1 MKIIFKYRFKQGAQ
15 TEEMLIKY
23 KSSLSALFFLL
34 LLTLLSCAPNMTL
47 KITIDEN
54 CFPPDGSNF
63 KIFLLDEKGHQE
75 LTLIISLNEIY
86 MKAISY
92 RIYDSL
98 RTLQRFYNVMERNLN
113 KVSEEYSQKL
123 KDLVQ

>member
-1 MKIIFKYRFKQGAQ
+1 
-15 TEEMLIKY
+15 
-23 KSSLSALFFLL
+23 
-34 LLTLLSCAPNMTL
+34 
-47 KITIDEN
+47 
-54 CFPPDGSNF
+54 

-75 LTLIISLNEIY
+75 LTEIISSNEMY
-86 MKAISY
+86 MKTISY

-98 RTLQRFYNVMERNLN
+98 RTLQRFYNVMEQNLN

>member
-1 MKIIFKYRFKQGAQ
+1 MKIIFKYRFKRGAQ

-34 LLTLLSCAPNMTL
+34 LLTLLSCAPNITL
-47 KITIDEN
+47 KITIDKN
-54 CFPPDGSNF
+54 CFPSDSSNL
-63 KIFLLDEKGHQE
+63 KIFLLDEKGQQE
-75 LTLIISLNEIY
+75 LTEIISSNEMY
-86 MKAISY
+86 MKTISY

-98 RTLQRFYNVMERNLN
+98 RTLQRFYNVMEQNLN

>member
-23 KSSLSALFFLL
+23 RSSLSALFFLL
-34 LLTLLSCAPNMTL
+34 LLTLLSCAPNITL
-47 KITIDEN
+47 KITIDES
-54 CFPPDGSNF
+54 CFPSDISNL
-63 KIFLLDEKGHQE
+63 KIFLLDEEGNQE
-75 LTLIISLNEIY
+75 LSEIISSNKMY
-86 MKAISY
+86 MKTISY

-98 RTLQRFYNVMERNLN
+98 RTLQRFYDVMERNLN